1 MDVKEAVQTAKKYVV
16 DVLSDEGIQSSRRA
30 AGHGWECN
38 CGFTHPHVATEEV
51 TE

>member
-16 DVLSDEGIQSSRRA
+16 DVLSDEGIQ
-30 AGHGWECN
+30 
-38 CGFTHPHVATEEV
+38 HVATEEV